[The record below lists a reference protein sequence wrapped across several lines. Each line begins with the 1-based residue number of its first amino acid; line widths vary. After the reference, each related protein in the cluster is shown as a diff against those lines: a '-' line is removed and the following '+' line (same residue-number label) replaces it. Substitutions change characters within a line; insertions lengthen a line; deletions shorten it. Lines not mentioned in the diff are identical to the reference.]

1 VANYIDVADPE
12 LTLAPFAGLQINTNR
27 NLFLQMEGRYLAAN
41 RQPDVVDVTFATLG
55 YGALSVT
62 GSIGFTFGGE

>member
-1 VANYIDVADPE
+1 
-12 LTLAPFAGLQINTNR
+12 
-27 NLFLQMEGRYLAAN
+27 MEGRYLAAN
-41 RQPDVVDVTFATLG
+41 RQPDVVDVAFATLG